1 MFFFLPQ
8 KYSFHLLVTDVSI
21 LSKQL
26 LKGTALRGR
35 LVLGLSFLTAS
46 LLYGCGDKSVR
57 ASAAGKNLPAVEILP
72 STDRLVVGA
81 NRTELYLPMLSGKR
95 IGLVANQTSVIF
107 KEKNTDASSNTA
119 YTHLVD
125 SLLALDIDLI
135 RVFSPEHGFRGT
147 ADAGEKV
154 KDGIDQRSGLP
165 IISLYGANRKPTKS
179 QLEGLDVVVFDIQDV
194 GVRFY
199 TYIATLQLVMEA
211 CAESGIPVIVLDRPN
226 PNGHY
231 IDGPS
236 MEHEFTG
243 FLGMTTIPL
252 VYGMT
257 IGEYAQMINGEGWL
271 EKETNAEL
279 TIIPIEHYTHQ
290 TSYSLPLKPS
300 PNLPND
306 QAINLYPSLGL
317 FEGTN
322 INAGRGTDYQ
332 FQRYGAPF
340 LNPSVYN
347 FSYIPESNPGA
358 KSPKHLGTKCFGED
372 LRDVPRLD
380 KVSLEWIIK
389 AYNNCE
395 DKERFFNTSGFTKH
409 AGTDELQKQI
419 EAGYS
424 EEKIKESWEADLN
437 AFKKIRKKY
446 LLYP

>member
-8 KYSFHLLVTDVSI
+8 KYSFHLLVTDVSE

-26 LKGTALRGR
+26 LKGTASTGR
-35 LVLGLSFLTAS
+35 LVLGISILTAS

-57 ASAAGKNLPAVEILP
+57 ASAAGKNLTTAEILP
-72 STDRLVVGA
+72 SSDALVVGA
-81 NRTELYLPMLSGKR
+81 NRTELYLPLLNGKK

-107 KEKNTDASSNTA
+107 REKNTDVSAKTL

-125 SLLALDIDLI
+125 SLLALDINLI

-165 IISLYGANRKPTKS
+165 IISLYGTNRKPTKS

-211 CAESGIPVIVLDRPN
+211 CAEAGIPVIVLDRPN

-236 MEHEFTG
+236 MEPEFTG
-243 FLGMTTIPL
+243 FLGMTPIPL

-271 EKETNAEL
+271 EKGNRVEL
-279 TIIPIEHYTHQ
+279 TVIPIDHYTHQ

-340 LNPSVYN
+340 LDPSEYN
-347 FSYIPESNPGA
+347 FSYTPESNPGA
-358 KSPKHLGTKCFGED
+358 KSPKHLGAKCFGED
-372 LRDVPRLD
+372 LRNVQRLD

-389 AYNNCE
+389 AYKNCKE
-395 DKERFFNTSGFTKH
+395 KERFFNTTGFTKH
-409 AGTDELQKQI
+409 AGTDKLQMQI

-424 EEKIKESWEADLN
+424 EEKIKESWKADLN
-437 AFKKIRKKY
+437 SFKRIRKKY

>member
-8 KYSFHLLVTDVSI
+8 KYSFHLLVTDVSE

-26 LKGTALRGR
+26 LKGTASTGR
-35 LVLGLSFLTAS
+35 LVLGISILTAS

-57 ASAAGKNLPAVEILP
+57 ASAAGKNLTTAEILP
-72 STDRLVVGA
+72 SSDALVVGA
-81 NRTELYLPMLSGKR
+81 NRTELYLPLLNGKK

-107 KEKNTDASSNTA
+107 REKNTDVSAKTL

-125 SLLALDIDLI
+125 SLLALDINLI

-165 IISLYGANRKPTKS
+165 IISLYGTNRKPTKS

-211 CAESGIPVIVLDRPN
+211 CAEAGIPVIVLDRPN

-236 MEHEFTG
+236 MEPEFTG
-243 FLGMTTIPL
+243 FLGMTPIPL

-271 EKETNAEL
+271 EKGNRAEL
-279 TIIPIEHYTHQ
+279 TVIPIEHYTHQ

-340 LNPSVYN
+340 LDPSEYN
-347 FSYIPESNPGA
+347 FSYTPESNPGA
-358 KSPKHLGTKCFGED
+358 KSPKHLGAKCFGED
-372 LRDVPRLD
+372 LRNVQRLD

-389 AYNNCE
+389 AYKNCKE
-395 DKERFFNTSGFTKH
+395 KERFFNTTGFTKH
-409 AGTDELQKQI
+409 AGTDKLQMQI

-424 EEKIKESWEADLN
+424 EEKIKESWKADLN
-437 AFKKIRKKY
+437 SFKRIRKKY